1 VIARSQPLARFTLVF
16 TIVAAVDLL
25 TKQIASVALGGNS
38 VPLAGPL
45 SLVLTHNRGS
55 AFGVSLGEYTWQLNA
70 IATFTALALSFVT
83 VRALTTV
90 DRRAPIALGLIA
102 GAAIGNLTSLLLP
115 PAGVAD
121 FLALDVGASQV
132 VLNLADIAAY
142 AGLALSVRSVVLL
155 GKAID
160 RRRAV
165 PRHSIHDVEVRIPL
179 TIESPALADVPARSR
194 RELPTEL
201 DRNAG
206 ADRQASPP

>member
-1 VIARSQPLARFTLVF
+1 MIARSQPLARFTRVF

-25 TKQIASVALGGNS
+25 TKQIASVALGDDS
-38 VPLAGPL
+38 VLLAGPL

-55 AFGVSLGEYTWQLNA
+55 AFGVSLGAYTWQLNA
-70 IATFTALALSFVT
+70 VATFTALALSFVA
-83 VRALTTV
+83 VRALTAV
-90 DRRAPIALGLIA
+90 DRRAPLALGLIA

-121 FLALDVGASQV
+121 FLALDVGASQL

-142 AGLALSVRSVVLL
+142 TGLALSVRSVVLL

-165 PRHSIHDVEVRIPL
+165 PRHSIHDVEVTIPL
-179 TIESPALADVPARSR
+179 TAERPALADVHSPSR
-194 RELPTEL
+194 RELPADL
-201 DRNAG
+201 DRNA
-206 ADRQASPP
+206 DDDLRPPTW